1 VVIYNIVDMSEGQP
15 TIIQNVSNAAS
26 SAYSTV
32 ADSISSLKNNV
43 SSSMNEYSS
52 PTTLGEASNDFLQ
65 SNSII
70 ARIAFILFVI
80 ILFNILLRLGMFL
93 LNYFS
98 KTSSNPYLIQGLI
111 DGSKAIWVKQDPMDD
126 NSVQLLRSNN
136 KPTGIEWTWS
146 VWLFIN
152 AVGSPS
158 TDGISAGT
166 VASRNST
173 THNYHHIF
181 HKGTNS
187 YGADGVSTLNNG
199 PGVYLS
205 FSEDPTI
212 HIVLDTVVQNSPATI
227 DINNIPLKKWFHL
240 LIRLQ
245 NNSVDVYINGVISAH
260 TVLDNVPK
268 QNYYDVFVCD
278 GIYGGFNGSLS
289 NLRYYASALNI
300 FSINS
305 IVATGPNLTPSTSR
319 SVGASISGKTPNYKP
334 SYLSNL
340 WYTSRL

>member
-1 VVIYNIVDMSEGQP
+1 MSEGQP
-15 TIIQNVSNAAS
+15 STFQNISGAAS
-26 SAYSTV
+26 NVYASV
-32 ADSISSLKNNV
+32 ADSVSGFKNTV
-43 SSSMNEYSS
+43 SSSMSEYAS
-52 PTTLGEASNDFLQ
+52 PASLGEASSDFLQ

-70 ARIAFILFVI
+70 ARIAFIFFVI

-93 LNYFS
+93 LSYFS
-98 KTSSNPYLIQGLI
+98 KTNTNPYLIEGLI
-111 DGSKAIWVKQDPMDD
+111 DGSKAIWVKQDPKDD
-126 NSVQLLRSNN
+126 NSVPLLRSNN

-146 VWLFIN
+146 VWLFVN

-158 TDGISAGT
+158 TDGSTPGT
-166 VASRNST
+166 VASSNN
-173 THNYHHIF
+173 NYHHIF

-205 FSEDPTI
+205 FNQDPTI
-212 HIVLDTVVQNSPATI
+212 HIVLDTVVQTAPATM

-260 TVLDNVPK
+260 TILDNVPK

-305 IVATGPNLTPSTSR
+305 IVVAGPNLTPSTSR
-319 SVGASISGKTPNYKP
+319 SVGAANPTKSPKYNS

-340 WYTSRL
+340 WYTSKL

>member
-1 VVIYNIVDMSEGQP
+1 MSEGQP
-15 TIIQNVSNAAS
+15 STFQNVSGAATN
-26 SAYSTV
+26 AYSSV
-32 ADSISSLKNNV
+32 ADSISGLKNTV
-43 SSSMNEYSS
+43 SSSMSEYSS
-52 PTTLGEASNDFLQ
+52 PASLGNAGSDFLQ

-93 LNYFS
+93 LSYFT
-98 KTSSNPYLIQGLI
+98 KTNTNPYLIEGLI
-111 DGSKAIWVKQDPMDD
+111 DGSRAIWVKQDPKDD
-126 NSVQLLRSNN
+126 NSIQLLRSNN

-146 VWLFIN
+146 VWLFVN

-158 TDGISAGT
+158 TDGTAPGT
-166 VASRNST
+166 IATDNTR
-173 THNYHHIF
+173 YHHIF

-187 YGADGVSTLNNG
+187 YDGNGLSVLNNG

-205 FSEDPTI
+205 YNQDPTI
-212 HIVLDTVVQNSPATI
+212 HIVLDTVVQNSPATM

-240 LIRLQ
+240 LVRLQ

-260 TVLDNVPK
+260 TILDNVPK

-278 GIYGGFNGSLS
+278 RGGFNGSLS

-305 IVATGPNLTPSTSR
+305 IVAAGPNLTPSTSK
-319 SVGASISGKTPNYKP
+319 SVGASNPAKAPTYNP
-334 SYLSNL
+334 SYLSNM
-340 WYTSRL
+340 WYTAKL